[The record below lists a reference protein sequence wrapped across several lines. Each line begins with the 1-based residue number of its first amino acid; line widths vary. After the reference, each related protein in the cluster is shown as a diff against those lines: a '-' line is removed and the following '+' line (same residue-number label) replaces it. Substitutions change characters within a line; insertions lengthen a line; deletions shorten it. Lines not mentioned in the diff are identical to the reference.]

1 MAAGP
6 WTTGRKSCPRSA
18 ALGSQRTSEDSD
30 LSVGITGGLVKTQAL
45 LRVGDSVGLGWGPIV
60 CFLTSP
66 QGMLLLDPALRNDFG
81 GPLHRPLPVCPSPK
95 AKMSMGSRTHPFC
108 S

>member
-6 WTTGRKSCPRSA
+6 WTTGRKSCPRSV

-30 LSVGITGGLVKTQAL
+30 LRVEITGGLVKTQTL
-45 LRVGDSVGLGWGPIV
+45 LRVGDSVGLEWGPIV

-81 GPLHRPLPVCPSPK
+81 GPLPHPLPVCPK
-95 AKMSMGSRTHPFC
+95 AKMSMGSRTHPLC